1 MMKSNKLT
9 SPEVIFFDLG
19 DTLVAG
25 NRQWVSGAHSILQ
38 RFSQSYFRVGI
49 ISNMEQ
55 LNRTEISSLL
65 PIDFNWCLFENA
77 LIVLSAEVGV
87 EKPDPTIFELAL
99 ERGAVPANLCL
110 FCTEN
115 LHHTLIAQSLG
126 YKTARIESVQ
136 EKDLLTLADFF
147 LDAN

>member
-1 MMKSNKLT
+1 
-9 SPEVIFFDLG
+9 
-19 DTLVAG
+19 
-25 NRQWVSGAHSILQ
+25 
-38 RFSQSYFRVGI
+38 VGI
-49 ISNMEQ
+49 ISNTGQ
-55 LNRTEISSLL
+55 LNRTEISSHL
-65 PIDFNWCLFENA
+65 PIDFDWRLFENV

-87 EKPDPTIFELAL
+87 EKPDPAIFKLAL
-99 ERGAVPANLCL
+99 ERGAVSANLCL

-147 LDAN
+147 LDADLRQEPRGL